1 MLQAHLCFPCPGTGM
16 GHFSKELLFLLQ
28 RMIFKSQDSGIR
40 CTHCYGGMARA
51 GGGCF
56 QSTEL
61 QIIQTYAHT
70 HIYTHIRTHIY
81 NYTYVYIFT
90 HICIYVYTCIY
101 TYTHLNLYLLCIL
114 TTMNSHWYL
123 PFPFNPKEFIQVP
136 SCPYLYLPPLTVRHL
151 GCSPRQNPPQPS
163 WNSRLTLPGL

>member
-1 MLQAHLCFPCPGTGM
+1 MSYHLLTLMIDFDVHVCVLWTCPPHHLNT
-16 GHFSKELLFLLQ
+16 FLLSDT
-28 RMIFKSQDSGIR
+28 RCYRLTCAFPAPALELAFSLRSFSSFCRESGIR

-61 QIIQTYAHT
+61 QIIQTYVHT

-90 HICIYVYTCIY
+90 HTYIYVYTCIY

-114 TTMNSHWYL
+114 TTMSSHWYL

-136 SCPYLYLPPLTVRHL
+136 SCPYL
-151 GCSPRQNPPQPS
+151 
-163 WNSRLTLPGL
+163 